1 MRCAGR
7 ARGASRRARP
17 QRGTV
22 LAVIGSLEAAV
33 AAFDLI
39 GQPPGRR
46 RSRYLCRRC
55 GTETDAF
62 AGTSRAELKL
72 CRPCFGKGADRRPH
86 ELNALTGREWAH
98 ASKSVQ
104 GYPDIRSDKQRSHG
118 AAFPIS
124 LATQQISVYT
134 KPGEV
139 VLDPFVGVGTTL
151 DACATLG
158 RRGIGIDLN
167 ERYVDLAR
175 ADLGGSP
182 DQELIHGDALHLAR
196 YVKEGS
202 IDFVLTSP
210 PYGALLKNV
219 KGAFAYKWKEH
230 SKIASIRNPLPY
242 SEDPRDLGNLSY
254 PDYLEAVGRVMI
266 ECYRAM
272 RDGAYAAW
280 VVKDFRALKE
290 KIPYVAFHMHVTER
304 AEEAGYKL
312 WDIQIY
318 DQTKFRPLVCLGYP
332 SRNFY
337 LNIGHSYI
345 MIYRK

>member
-1 MRCAGR
+1 MTAM
-7 ARGASRRARP
+7 
-17 QRGTV
+17 
-22 LAVIGSLEAAV
+22 L
-33 AAFDLI
+33 
-39 GQPPGRR
+39 PGRHR
-46 RSRYLCRRC
+46 LRYGCRAC
-55 GTETDAF
+55 GADTDAF
-62 AGTSRAELKL
+62 AGTSRVEQML
-72 CRPCFGKGADRRPH
+72 CRECFGKREDRRPR
-86 ELNALTGREWAH
+86 ELNALTGKEWAH

-104 GYPDIRSDKQRSHG
+104 EYPDVRSDKQRAHG
-118 AAFPIS
+118 AAFPMS
-124 LATQQISVYT
+124 LAMQQISVYT

-151 DACATLG
+151 DACVALE

-167 ERYVDLAR
+167 KQYLDLAR
-175 ADLGGSP
+175 ADLENAP
-182 DQELIHGDALHLAR
+182 DQQLVLGDALHLGR
-196 YVKEGS
+196 YVEAGS
-202 IDFVLTSP
+202 VDFVLTSP

-254 PDYLEAVGRVMI
+254 TDYLDAISRVMN
-266 ECYRAM
+266 ECRAAM

-290 KIPYVAFHMHVTER
+290 SIPYVAFHMHIAER
-304 AEEAGYKL
+304 AEEAGYTL

-337 LNIGHSYI
+337 LNIGHSHI
-345 MIYRK
+345 MIFRK